1 VCVLIPSSAGLDANY
16 AVPKMMEWFHLDRE
30 TAVKWVRASDVLYD
44 EAGAQIE
51 RLRPV
56 YPEATFLNLS
66 HDLTPPEKYFWD
78 LAHIYDEA
86 NMIVAERIYREIRP
100 GVESA
105 LAKTGHLH

>member
-1 VCVLIPSSAGLDANY
+1 
-16 AVPKMMEWFHLDRE
+16 
-30 TAVKWVRASDVLYD
+30 
-44 EAGAQIE
+44 
-51 RLRPV
+51 
-56 YPEATFLNLS
+56 
-66 HDLTPPEKYFWD
+66 